1 MIENKII
8 EITKENTFD
17 RDWAIFTQI
26 EKEFKSDV
34 NSPSIQD
41 IVNKITFASQ
51 IDFILSDCVFHR
63 RLYEAILWSF
73 NQGGLILNLTYKN
86 HEILSQL
93 KGLKFNKLE
102 KDDDISI
109 NYMCIK
115 GKKDGK
121 QYELAFLLEDNI
133 IKLDSP
139 INFKKEDNKLNDFL
153 NGCEI
158 MFIIDNKYNN
168 KHNDLIEKGK
178 EKKLNIAYIIKTQNF
193 SKEIHDKFKDLK
205 ISLLVCDRI
214 KPAIILLTKTNKLY
228 CLKYYKNIEILFEIA
243 NLEHYVQDN
252 LYFNN
257 KQSRNI
263 KELPKNFL
271 CFNNNKI
278 ENCFI
283 QDEKQISIEISSP
296 TMEDFISENFDKS
309 ITDKH
314 NDYSMECKVVKY
326 RFVLNPPRFNSEY
339 KISGV
344 YDEIKKV
351 AKKVAKLN
359 SDVLI
364 KIKDDVTNLISGTWI
379 EKTIDNLFNI
389 KNFILNVVSNYE
401 YSNFDKY
408 CIKTI
413 DDLEENKIKMF
424 NEVLNIYKSLNKG
437 AEVLK
442 YSKFDEEIDGYR
454 KTIKD
459 KERLI
464 QDNIEVLSNKR
475 RIEILSKK
483 IEDLELLKQKFES
496 KDDNR
501 DIMVQNS
508 FCSNYN
514 KWLNKQQTRVLYS
527 DSVTSVVKKDLSK
540 AEHFEN
546 FLEKNL
552 YTFNDYYDNFVSFLK
567 QIIKCLV
574 FPLEYTVYEKNN
586 QNFIVINS
594 LEENESVKNICKKY
608 NLFTVAKE

>member
-1 MIENKII
+1 M
-8 EITKENTFD
+8 
-17 RDWAIFTQI
+17 
-26 EKEFKSDV
+26 
-34 NSPSIQD
+34 
-41 IVNKITFASQ
+41 
-51 IDFILSDCVFHR
+51 
-63 RLYEAILWSF
+63 
-73 NQGGLILNLTYKN
+73 
-86 HEILSQL
+86 
-93 KGLKFNKLE
+93 
-102 KDDDISI
+102 
-109 NYMCIK
+109 
-115 GKKDGK
+115 
-121 QYELAFLLEDNI
+121 
-133 IKLDSP
+133 
-139 INFKKEDNKLNDFL
+139 
-153 NGCEI
+153 
-158 MFIIDNKYNN
+158 
-168 KHNDLIEKGK
+168 
-178 EKKLNIAYIIKTQNF
+178 
-193 SKEIHDKFKDLK
+193 
-205 ISLLVCDRI
+205 LVCDRI

-283 QDEKQISIEISSP
+283 KEEKQISIEIPSP
-296 TMEDFISENFDKS
+296 TMEDFINENFDKS

-351 AKKVAKLN
+351 ANKVAKLN

-364 KIKDDVTNLISGTWI
+364 KIKDDVTNLISDTWI
-379 EKTIDNLFNI
+379 EKTIDNIFNI

-408 CIKTI
+408 CQKAI
-413 DDLEENKIKMF
+413 DDLETNKSKMF
-424 NEVLNIYKSLNKG
+424 DKIFNVYKSLNKG

-483 IEDLELLKQKFES
+483 IEELELLKQKFES